1 MNGILIVDKPKGLT
15 SRDVV
20 NIVSKKF
27 NTKKVG
33 HTGTLDPIATG
44 VLVIC
49 VGCATKL
56 VNELSSECKEY
67 VASVELGTLTD
78 TLDITGKII
87 NESEAI
93 ISKEDI
99 INALDSFKGF
109 YMQEVPI
116 YSAIKVNGKKLY
128 EYAREKR
135 SVELPKREVEI
146 KNIELLDEVKYSNGK
161 TRFKFKCSVSKG
173 TYIRSLIRDIAHK
186 LNTIGVMC
194 DLRRTKLGNFKV
206 EDAVKIDDIN
216 FNKLINIIDIL
227 NIKKIELDS
236 SLEKKVLNGAIIDNI
251 YNEKKVLFIKFD
263 NAVAIY
269 EVYDK
274 DKTKL
279 KPKIMFKGG
288 NI

>member
-15 SRDVV
+15 SRGVV

-161 TRFKFKCSVSKG
+161 TLFKFKCSVSKG

-186 LNTIGVMC
+186 LNTIGVMY

-206 EDAVKIDDIN
+206 EDAVEIDDIN

-227 NIKKIELDS
+227 NIKKIELDG

-251 YNEKKVLFIKFD
+251 YNEKKVLFIKF
-263 NAVAIY
+263 NSAVAIY